1 VAGTNPQSQ
10 VSHRIAPRLGS
21 EEEFAAVRGILAEC
35 GFTPKPI
42 CERLGI
48 AALDTYQPNR
58 FGTANLRTAEQA
70 VDALILLLMDG
81 EYVSAETL
89 ERLLPAGA
97 VEKLESL
104 SLIARDPQR
113 PEMWFGGCILFP
125 TRGMWLASDRVAVLG
140 SDSPPASGDLVFPAA
155 IENTVAFMAT
165 LPEIPCSAL
174 LDLGTGSGVAALDGA
189 RYASRAWGT
198 DIAERS
204 VHFAEFNRRLNG
216 IQNATML
223 QGDLYAPVEGLTFD
237 RIVTHP
243 PYVPAR
249 TNAMIF
255 RDGGEDG
262 EQILRGIV
270 EGLPRFLRPGGRFY
284 SFVVAADCEDQWFE
298 ERLRLWLGAAEA
310 EFDLVLAAHTLTDP
324 RDLTANS
331 FLGQH
336 TALEDVLYRH
346 EIWRLRKV
354 KFLFNGSVLIR
365 RHNSARPAITA
376 RVLTGEGFTPRH
388 VEWLLEWSTEVHDAT
403 RLESLMELRPFLS
416 PHAELAVT
424 HRVRD
429 GQLAPEVFSLR
440 SNRPYESDCLL
451 QPWLAE
457 IVAHCDGKTSWREHF
472 ERAKSGGAIP
482 GLTPAGEFLEV
493 LEPLVSNGLMWVAER
508 PLPGMVS
515 T

>member
-1 VAGTNPQSQ
+1 
-10 VSHRIAPRLGS
+10 
-21 EEEFAAVRGILAEC
+21 
-35 GFTPKPI
+35 
-42 CERLGI
+42 
-48 AALDTYQPNR
+48 
-58 FGTANLRTAEQA
+58 
-70 VDALILLLMDG
+70 
-81 EYVSAETL
+81 
-89 ERLLPAGA
+89 
-97 VEKLESL
+97 
-104 SLIARDPQR
+104 
-113 PEMWFGGCILFP
+113 
-125 TRGMWLASDRVAVLG
+125 
-140 SDSPPASGDLVFPAA
+140 
-155 IENTVAFMAT
+155 
-165 LPEIPCSAL
+165 
-174 LDLGTGSGVAALDGA
+174 
-189 RYASRAWGT
+189 
-198 DIAERS
+198 
-204 VHFAEFNRRLNG
+204 
-216 IQNATML
+216 
-223 QGDLYAPVEGLTFD
+223 
-237 RIVTHP
+237 
-243 PYVPAR
+243 
-249 TNAMIF
+249 
-255 RDGGEDG
+255 
-262 EQILRGIV
+262 
-270 EGLPRFLRPGGRFY
+270 
-284 SFVVAADCEDQWFE
+284 
-298 ERLRLWLGAAEA
+298 
-310 EFDLVLAAHTLTDP
+310 
-324 RDLTANS
+324 
-331 FLGQH
+331 
-336 TALEDVLYRH
+336 LEDVLYRH